1 MHADIKQLIALR
13 DRQPVDVV
21 VKAHIAECN
30 VCSHR
35 LESISNLRQTL
46 RDMPDAS
53 VPHGLWQ
60 KIQAEHDIETALGA
74 NTANH
79 PTRTA
84 MRWPSLAGLAAS
96 ALLIAFLGIFSLS
109 QMNDNS
115 IGTDLDVNPVTQQ
128 FGSTESAIR
137 VAALQDDSQ
146 QLERLVNDLGRKS
159 TVMSLGTASAII
171 ELEDSIRL
179 IDYQLSL
186 SGAAL
191 DEVSRE
197 KLWRQRIELLET
209 LATVRLAQDRANS
222 I

>member
-1 MHADIKQLIALR
+1 
-13 DRQPVDVV
+13 
-21 VKAHIAECN
+21 
-30 VCSHR
+30 
-35 LESISNLRQTL
+35 
-46 RDMPDAS
+46 
-53 VPHGLWQ
+53 
-60 KIQAEHDIETALGA
+60 
-74 NTANH
+74 
-79 PTRTA
+79 

-191 DEVSRE
+191 DEASRE